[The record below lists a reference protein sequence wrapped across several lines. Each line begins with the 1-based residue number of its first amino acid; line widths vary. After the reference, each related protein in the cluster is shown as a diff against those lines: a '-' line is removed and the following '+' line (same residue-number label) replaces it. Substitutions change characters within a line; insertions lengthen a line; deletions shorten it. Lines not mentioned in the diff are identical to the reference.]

1 MLLREKLYL
10 NYKNSNKEKIKMNKI
25 ILAAFLSFI
34 PSMAFAQGTVDS
46 GDTSW
51 LLVSSLL
58 VLMMTIP
65 GLALFYGGL
74 VKRDN
79 VLTTLMQSVGVAVV
93 VSVVWPL
100 IGYSL
105 AFSEGNSFIGGLG
118 NIALENVTSTSTVGT
133 IPESVF
139 VVFQMTFAIITIALL
154 FGAVAD
160 RIKFISVLVF
170 TPLWLILVYAPI
182 AHWVWG
188 PGGFIGGIGREG
200 YEGFLGMGEALD
212 FAGGTVVHINSGVA
226 GLIAAIVIGRGIKT
240 RKDPS
245 TQNNL
250 ILSVIG
256 TGLLWVG
263 WFGFNAGSALSAG
276 TSAGMAM
283 LVTNSA
289 AGMAAVF
296 WMFFEMIDKGKI
308 SVQGTLSGIVA
319 GLVAITPA
327 AGFVDF
333 KASLVIGGVAGVICY
348 LAVTHLKNI
357 LKYDDA
363 LDVFSL
369 HGVGG
374 IVGAILVGVF
384 ANPEIGGAAGALY
397 GDEKRIFAQ
406 LLSVVVTLVYSGSV
420 TLILLLIV
428 KTLFGLR
435 VDPRV
440 EYWGLDL
447 AHHGETIAEYNE
459 NLPKTYPLGKT
470 PQKKVSV
477 KAKSKPKPKVK
488 AKKKT

>member
-1 MLLREKLYL
+1 MTFLKKYSPAFLF
-10 NYKNSNKEKIKMNKI
+10 IA
-25 ILAAFLSFI
+25 LAAFSL
-34 PSMAFAQGTVDS
+34 PAFAQETTLDS

-51 LLVSSLL
+51 MLVSSLL
-58 VLMMTIP
+58 VLMMTVP

-79 VLTTLMQSVGVAVV
+79 VLSTLTQSLAVAIV
-93 VSVVWPL
+93 VSVVWPV

-105 AFSEGNSFIGGLG
+105 AFSQGNSFVGGMDQFMLG
-118 NIALENVTSTSTVGT
+118 ALTPDSMTGT

-139 VVFQMTFAIITIALL
+139 VVFQMTFAIITMALMV
-154 FGAVAD
+154 GAVAD
-160 RIKFISVLVF
+160 RIKFTSLLVL
-170 TPLWLILVYAPI
+170 TPLWIILVYAPV

-188 PGGFIGGIGREG
+188 PGGFIGGVDREG
-200 YEGFLGMGEALD
+200 YDGFLGMGEALD

-226 GLIAAIVIGRGIKT
+226 GLMAAFVIGRGMKT
-240 RKDPS
+240 RRDPS
-245 TQNNL
+245 TSTNL

-256 TGLLWVG
+256 TGMLWVG

-276 TSAGMAM
+276 ASAGFAM
-283 LVTNSA
+283 LVTNVA
-289 AGMAAVF
+289 AGIAALI
-296 WMFFEMIDKGKI
+296 WMIFELIHKGKI
-308 SVQGTLSGIVA
+308 SVQGTLSGVVA

-333 KASLVIGGVAGVICY
+333 TGALFIGAASGVICY
-348 LAVTHLKNI
+348 LAVTYLKSL

-363 LDVFSL
+363 LDVFGL

-397 GDEKRIFAQ
+397 GNETQIFAQ
-406 LLSVVVTLVYSGSV
+406 ILSVIVTMVYSGVVTLI
-420 TLILLLIV
+420 ILLVIR
-428 KTLFGLR
+428 TLMGLR

-447 AHHGETIAEYNE
+447 AHHGETIVEYME
-459 NLPKTYPLGKT
+459 GLPKESPFKQNGKN
-470 PQKKVSV
+470 S
-477 KAKSKPKPKVK
+477 
-488 AKKKT
+488 